1 MLFKPGQVINETY
14 RVDKPLGSG
23 GMADVYVVTHTRLPR
38 QFALKV
44 MRIDGSVR
52 EALLERFKREGEIL
66 AALKHPPST
75 GLFGHALG
83 H

>member
-1 MLFKPGQVINETY
+1 
-14 RVDKPLGSG
+14 
-23 GMADVYVVTHTRLPR
+23 MADVYVVTHTRLPR